1 MNHNLP
7 IRFTKLSD
15 DAITPTYATD
25 GSAAFDLY
33 ATNSLPM
40 YVGEARPVTFQT
52 GLAVEVP
59 DGHVLLVFSRSGHG
73 FKSGVRLA
81 NCVGVID
88 PDYRGSIDVKL
99 TADEGG
105 GLMVH
110 AGDRIAQAMLFAAP
124 RLELIEVD
132 SLPSTERGR
141 GGFGSTGA

>member
-1 MNHNLP
+1 MQ
-7 IRFTKLSD
+7 IRFTKLTE

-33 ATNSLPM
+33 ATAIPPM
-40 YVGEARPVTFQT
+40 YVGDARPVVFQT
-52 GLAVEVP
+52 GIAVEVP
-59 DGHVLLVFSRSGHG
+59 QDHVLLIFSRSGHG
-73 FKSGVRLA
+73 FKAGVRLA

-99 TADEGG
+99 TADSGG

-110 AGDRIAQAMLFAAP
+110 AGDRIAQGLIVPAI
-124 RLELIEVD
+124 RVELQEVD
-132 SLPSTERGR
+132 SLSDTYRGQ

>member
-33 ATNSLPM
+33 ATNNLPM
-40 YVGEARPVTFQT
+40 YVGEARPVTFRT
-52 GLAVEVP
+52 GIAVAIP
-59 DGHVLLVFSRSGHG
+59 NDHVLLVFSRSGHG

-99 TADEGG
+99 TADDGG
-105 GLMVH
+105 GIMVH

-132 SLPSTERGR
+132 SLPSTERGQ

>member
-1 MNHNLP
+1 MTPNLP
-7 IRFTKLSD
+7 VRFTKLTE

-40 YVGEARPVTFQT
+40 YVGEARPVVFQT
-52 GLAVEVP
+52 GIAVEVP
-59 DGHVLLVFSRSGHG
+59 DDHVLLVFSRSGHG
-73 FKSGVRLA
+73 FKSGVRLV

-99 TADEGG
+99 TADDGG

-110 AGDRIAQAMLFAAP
+110 AGDRIAQGLIVPAC
-124 RLELIEVD
+124 RVELTEVD
-132 SLPSTERGR
+132 SLLPTDRGQ